1 MPKFELVSKY
11 QPTGDQP
18 FAIKQLTDGLKA
30 GVREQTL
37 LGVTGSGKTFT
48 MANLIQNVQKPTL
61 ILAHNKT
68 LAAQLYA
75 EFREFF
81 PKNEVHYFVSYFDY
95 YQPEAYIAST
105 DTYIEKDSAINDEID
120 RLRHAATVA
129 LLTRP
134 DTIVVASVSCIYGI
148 GSPDH
153 YTEMSLALVKID
165 GQWRVS
171 GASNWWTSD
180 AGSLALSEAEAS
192 LAGRGEILLREEQS
206 LPSLVNFNTQDA
218 STLSQQNFI
227 KYLIAMQY
235 HRNDLAFERGNFR
248 VMGDTVDL
256 FPASG
261 EWAFR
266 FEFGFD
272 TLETVRIIDPLTA
285 ETREKP
291 DRIHIFPNT
300 HYATPKD
307 QLEKALVGIQSEFD
321 ERLKYFEKHE
331 KFLEAQRLSQRTKY
345 DLEMLKETGFV
356 KGIENYSRH
365 LDGRKAGQ
373 PPATLI
379 DFFPKDFLLLVDES
393 HMTLPQVRG
402 MYNGDHARKM
412 TLVEYGFRLPSALDN
427 RPLTFPEFQKH
438 INQAVYV
445 SATPGPYELENSPEP
460 AQQVIRPTG
469 LLDPEIEV
477 RGSEG
482 QIDNLMEE
490 IDKRIA
496 KGQRTLVTTLTK
508 RMAEDLTD
516 YLKER
521 DVKVAYIHS
530 DIDTLE
536 RGDILRD
543 LRAGVYDV
551 LVGINLL
558 REGLDLPE
566 VSLVAILDADKEGFL
581 RSESALIQT
590 IGRAARH
597 VDGHVIMYA
606 DNITESMEK
615 AISETNRRREIQ
627 QQYNIE
633 HNITPHSVK
642 KEISAGLRAIIPEK
656 EEKASLDLK
665 RIPPEELPSLIKE
678 LRSQMQLAA
687 ANLDFEKAAML
698 RDQIAEI
705 EGTKAESKI
714 KKH

>member
-1 MPKFELVSKY
+1 MLQCHYMPKFELVSKY

-18 FAIKQLTDGLKA
+18 FAIRQLTEGLKA

-48 MANLIQNVQKPTL
+48 MANLIQNAQKPTL

-68 LAAQLYA
+68 LAAQLYS

-134 DTIVVASVSCIYGI
+134 DTIIVASVSCIYGI

-153 YTEMSLALVKID
+153 YTEMSLPLIKQDGIWKIVGSESKTD
-165 GQWRVS
+165 FLNDAIHNSEEYADFYLAHPIVNVS
-171 GASNWWTSD
+171 
-180 AGSLALSEAEAS
+180 
-192 LAGRGEILLREEQS
+192 
-206 LPSLVNFNTQDA
+206 TQGTD
-218 STLSQQNFI
+218 SLSQQNFI
-227 KYLIAMQY
+227 KYLVAMQY

-261 EWAFR
+261 EWGYR

-272 TLETVRIIDPLTA
+272 TLEAVRIIDPLTA

-307 QLEKALVGIQSEFD
+307 QLETAITSIQAEFD

-402 MYNGDHARKM
+402 MYNGDHARKL

-427 RPLTFPEFQKH
+427 RPLTFGEFQKH
-438 INQAVYV
+438 ISQAIYV
-445 SATPGPYELENSPEP
+445 SATPGTYELENSPAP
-460 AQQVIRPTG
+460 AEQVIRPTG

-482 QIDNLMEE
+482 QIDDLMSE
-490 IDKRIA
+490 IETRIS
-496 KGQRTLVTTLTK
+496 KNQRTLVTTLTK

-516 YLKER
+516 FLKER
-521 DVKVAYIHS
+521 DIKVAYIHS

-597 VDGHVIMYA
+597 EQGHVIMYA
-606 DNITESMEK
+606 DHITESMEK
-615 AISETNRRREIQ
+615 AITETNRRREIQ
-627 QQYNIE
+627 HKYNVE

-642 KEISAGLRAIIPEK
+642 KEISVGLRAIIPEK
-656 EEKASLDLK
+656 EEVTRLDLK
-665 RIPPEELPSLIKE
+665 RVPKEELPSLLKE
-678 LRSQMQLAA
+678 LQSQMQLAA
-687 ANLDFEKAAML
+687 ANLDFEQAALL
-698 RDQIAEI
+698 RDQIKEI
-705 EGTKAESKI
+705 SDAVNSSKKP
-714 KKH
+714 KK